1 MGVPAE
7 ERQIKSINNKKNK
20 IMPNHI
26 YQKLRI
32 DNWNDEKAL
41 TNLKKQ
47 IFNEKG
53 ELDFNKIIPQTENIF
68 NGSLGEKEKQ
78 MCIEEGRPNWY
89 DWNRENW
96 NTKLGAYSFE
106 LNEDDENTL
115 SFDFQTA
122 WNIPTP
128 IMNKIFELAK
138 GCEIKYLAVDE
149 GGYFAVSVTVDEE
162 GTEIEKDLKEHCNE
176 LLFAMG

>member
-1 MGVPAE
+1 
-7 ERQIKSINNKKNK
+7 
-20 IMPNHI
+20 MPNHI

-41 TNLKKQ
+41 TNLKQQ

-53 ELDFNKIIPQTENIF
+53 ELDFNKIIPQPENIF

-89 DWNRENW
+89 DWNLENW
-96 NTKLGAYSFE
+96 NTKWGAYSFE

-122 WNIPTP
+122 WNVPTP

-149 GGYFAVSVTVDEE
+149 GGHFAVSVTVNEE
-162 GTEIEKDLKEHCNE
+162 GVEIENELKENVNE
-176 LLFAMG
+176 LLFALH

>member
-1 MGVPAE
+1 
-7 ERQIKSINNKKNK
+7 
-20 IMPNHI
+20 MPNHI
-26 YQKLRI
+26 YQKLKI

-41 TNLKKQ
+41 TNLKQQ

-53 ELDFNKIIPQTENIF
+53 ELDFNKIIPQPENIF

-78 MCIEEGRPNWY
+78 MCLEEKRPNWH

-96 NTKLGAYSFE
+96 NTKWGAYSFE
-106 LNEDDENTL
+106 LNEDNENTL

-122 WNIPTP
+122 WNVPTP

-138 GCEIKYLAVDE
+138 GCEIKYLAINE
-149 GGYFAVSVTVDEE
+149 CGHFAVSVTVDED
-162 GTEIEKDLKEHCNE
+162 GTEIQKDLKEHWNE

>member
-1 MGVPAE
+1 
-7 ERQIKSINNKKNK
+7 
-20 IMPNHI
+20 
-26 YQKLRI
+26 
-32 DNWNDEKAL
+32 
-41 TNLKKQ
+41 
-47 IFNEKG
+47 
-53 ELDFNKIIPQTENIF
+53 
-68 NGSLGEKEKQ
+68 

-96 NTKLGAYSFE
+96 NTKWGAYSFE

-115 SFDFQTA
+115 SFNFQTA